1 MSFDGLLDT
10 AFEQIRHYAVADIAV
25 SLRLMRAYNDIART
39 TPHADL
45 RASLLERA
53 RRVAAGCAGHLPKDD
68 LVKLEQRLAA
78 IETTFAT
85 AD

>member
-10 AFEQIRHYAVADIAV
+10 AFEQIRHYAVADVAV
-25 SLRLMRAYNDIART
+25 SLRLMRAYGDIAGS

-53 RRVAAGCAGHLPKDD
+53 RRVATGCAGHLPKGE
-68 LVKLEQRLAA
+68 LARLEQRLAA
-78 IETTFAT
+78 IEAKLAT

>member
-39 TPHADL
+39 APHADL
-45 RASLLERA
+45 RASPVAKNAAHAAVVLACALIAYARERQGEA
-53 RRVAAGCAGHLPKDD
+53 FLKAMNK
-68 LVKLEQRLAA
+68 
-78 IETTFAT
+78 
-85 AD
+85 

>member
-10 AFEQIRHYAVADIAV
+10 AFEQIRHYAVADVAV
-25 SLRLMRAYNDIART
+25 SLGLMRAYGDIAAS

-53 RRVAAGCAGHLPKDD
+53 RRVATGCAGHLPKDE
-68 LVKLEQRLAA
+68 LARLEQRLAA
-78 IETTFAT
+78 IEAKLAT